1 MDETPN
7 DSGEFATSPGH
18 SEPMVQRIEMV
29 DAAAPTGTVA
39 ESGPPAGAG
48 FGEIVRRPSVW
59 GLFALIAFVL
69 VVQVWLL
76 FL

>member
-29 DAAAPTGTVA
+29 DAAAPTLTVA
-39 ESGPPAGAG
+39 ESRPPSGAG